1 MLQLL
6 GDQLIRSP
14 RLAVF
19 ELVKNAYDADSTEV
33 EVSLEGL
40 GTENPTI
47 TVTDNGEG
55 MSLEIIR
62 DIWLVPGHEHRKDQ
76 KNENRRTRLGRLPM
90 GDKGVGRFAV
100 HRLGNIVE
108 LTSRSKGEKEV
119 FVRLDWPAIL
129 QNKFLEDA
137 MVAIDEREPEV
148 FLGDQTG
155 TKIFISDLRDTKW
168 SRGDLRRLYR
178 DITSICSP
186 FDAPD
191 EFDIKFKV
199 PSRDH
204 EFDDIPDAEAMKDR
218 AIWKFNF
225 GFDGKEFN
233 WNYLFQPPPHLSKK
247 VAGREKS
254 SSQNERLLLPKKL
267 LDEEA
272 KTKDTVVADED
283 LLLKYVFDHTHGDP
297 ADRLKVPPILIFA
310 RSGTW
315 RDMVFL
321 GLAVPGA
328 PNLDAINDLVAVWK
342 LRDGSRFQNYRASLT
357 ILDVPVVP
365 PSWIDEIAS
374 GNPLGPSCPESW
386 RDWATSGV
394 YRALKAPRAIEHRS
408 REEQLPSDARGIAF
422 VERIHAHFGE
432 DPYRFEACA
441 ARIAEMMLPAIAGN
455 IDLTRAVR
463 DGGRDATGKYRIGE
477 GPSAVLV
484 EFALEAKCY
493 APGKSV
499 GVKELSRLISRLRH
513 RQFGILVTTSF
524 VGSQAY

>member
-1 MLQLL
+1 MKVVTH
-6 GDQLIRSP
+6 DQLIGSP
-14 RLAVF
+14 LFVDCLYQGSRNGNSSDDPLHI
-19 ELVKNAYDADSTEV
+19 LLP
-33 EVSLEGL
+33 VSNQGGFRIIGKREQPKLIVMTTSLNDPDWPDEIDRETGK
-40 GTENPTI
+40 
-47 TVTDNGEG
+47 VTYFGDNKK
-55 MSLEIIR
+55 
-62 DIWLVPGHEHRKDQ
+62 PGHELHDTPRY
-76 KNENRRTRLGRLPM
+76 
-90 GDKGVGRFAV
+90 
-100 HRLGNIVE
+100 GN
-108 LTSRSKGEKEV
+108 
-119 FVRLDWPAIL
+119 
-129 QNKFLEDA
+129 
-137 MVAIDEREPEV
+137 
-148 FLGDQTG
+148 
-155 TKIFISDLRDTKW
+155 
-168 SRGDLRRLYR
+168 
-178 DITSICSP
+178 
-186 FDAPD
+186 
-191 EFDIKFKV
+191 
-199 PSRDH
+199 
-204 EFDDIPDAEAMKDR
+204 
-218 AIWKFNF
+218 
-225 GFDGKEFN
+225 
-233 WNYLFQPPPHLSKK
+233 
-247 VAGREKS
+247 
-254 SSQNERLLLPKKL
+254 
-267 LDEEA
+267 
-272 KTKDTVVADED
+272 

-386 RDWATSGV
+386 RDWVTSGV

-408 REEQLPSDARGIAF
+408 REEQLPSDARGITF

-455 IDLTRAVR
+455 MDLTRAVR

-524 VGSQAY
+524 VGSQAYQEIKEDQHPIVIISGADIVQLLVRNGTASIAALDAWLSEF